1 MALKHVKPADYSF
14 EHPGFS
20 AFSGEPDIQQR
31 HRHNEIEMCV
41 FGGQPIVVLYG
52 GRQMTIEPNRLIVF
66 WGAMSH
72 QALHVAKATTGQ
84 GIRMPLIWVLQWSL
98 PETFMHRLMN
108 FEVFYDMPRSVP
120 CSDSTLMQH
129 WVELMKDRQPE
140 GCKIMALEAEAR
152 LRKLA
157 MATNEIKKESSAQT
171 TLTTPTG
178 FGHLE
183 QMLEHI
189 AQHYRT
195 SLHITEIAQT
205 ARLSRNQAMRLFRK
219 LTGMSILEYITQHRV
234 SHAQRLL
241 ITTDMKIVDIVYES
255 GFSSPTRCYAAFHK
269 HIGQSPAFYRRT
281 MSQSHSLGHHNG

>member
-1 MALKHVKPADYSF
+1 MALNHIKPADYSF

-41 FGGQPIVVLYG
+41 FSGRPIVVLYG
-52 GRQMTIEPNRLIVF
+52 GRQMTIEPDRLVVF
-66 WGAMSH
+66 WGAISH
-72 QALHVAKATTGQ
+72 QALHVARATTGQ
-84 GIRMPLIWVLQWSL
+84 GVRMPLTWVLQWNL
-98 PETFMHRLMN
+98 PEAFMRRLMN
-108 FEVFYDMPRSVP
+108 FEVFYDVPRSVP
-120 CSDSTLMQH
+120 CSDATLMQH
-129 WVELMKDRQPE
+129 WIELMRDRQPA

-157 MATNEIKKESSAQT
+157 MSTDAIKEESSAQT
-171 TLTTPTG
+171 TLTIPTG
-178 FGHLE
+178 LCHLE
-183 QMLEHI
+183 QMLEYI
-189 AQHYRT
+189 ARHYRT
-195 SLHITEIAQT
+195 PLRIAEIAQT

-241 ITTDMKIVDIVYES
+241 MTTDMKIVDIVYES

-269 HIGQSPAFYRRT
+269 YIGQSPAAYRRA
-281 MSQSHSLGHHNG
+281 N